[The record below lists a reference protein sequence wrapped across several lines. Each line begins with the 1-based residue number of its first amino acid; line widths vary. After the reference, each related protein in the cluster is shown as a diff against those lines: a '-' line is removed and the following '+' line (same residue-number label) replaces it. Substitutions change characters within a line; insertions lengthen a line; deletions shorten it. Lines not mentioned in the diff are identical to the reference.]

1 MKGFFPIFGFKSVQ
15 MNRLVFVVA
24 VSLWTMNAVSAQDL
38 PLLQISKDQHYL
50 VTGNETP
57 FFWLGGTAWEM
68 IHRLEKE
75 EIDTYLT
82 DRAKKGFTVIQTVIL
97 AEFDGV
103 RTPNAYGHLP
113 LIDQDPA
120 QLNETYFELVDY
132 VVHKAASLGLYVG
145 LLPTW
150 GDKFNRRWGEG
161 PEIFTPEN
169 AAVYGELLAR
179 RYLGENNI
187 VWILGGDRVPEKED
201 HFEIIRAMAE
211 GIRKADDRH
220 LVTYHP
226 VGGRRATEFFNEPW
240 LDVDMF
246 QSGHNHEAKEY
257 QYVSGSRM
265 TEPARPVING
275 ESRYENI
282 PDRFWED
289 VERDWLDAADVR
301 VSAWWSMLAGAAGY
315 TYGCNDIWQMYE
327 TGREPTIQARTGWEA
342 ALRLPGSE
350 QMGFMRKL
358 FEMVDWQQLQPDQSL
373 ILGENPEDA
382 SHIRAAIRKDA
393 GCILAYTPVGK
404 NFTLDLARVSAP
416 EVFGYWFNPRS
427 GKFTGIGKINTA
439 GPREFSPWARGW
451 GSDFLLVLSATEL
464 ASNPHTDE

>member
-1 MKGFFPIFGFKSVQ
+1 
-15 MNRLVFVVA
+15 MNRLVFFIA

-38 PLLQISKDQHYL
+38 PLLQISEDQHYL
-50 VTGNETP
+50 VTGDEKP

-68 IHRLEKE
+68 IHRLTRE
-75 EIDTYLT
+75 EIDMYLSDRT
-82 DRAKKGFTVIQTVIL
+82 DKGFTVIQTVIL

-113 LIDQDPA
+113 LIGQDPA
-120 QLNETYFELVDY
+120 KLNERYFELVDY

-150 GDKFNRRWGEG
+150 GDKFNRKWGQG

-179 RYLGENNI
+179 RYLDKNNI
-187 VWILGGDRVPEKED
+187 VWILGGDRIPEKED
-201 HFEIIRAMAE
+201 HFEIIRAMAG
-211 GIRKADDRH
+211 GIRKVDNRH

-226 VGGRRATEFFNEPW
+226 VGGRRATEFFNEDW

-246 QSGHNHEAKEY
+246 QSGHSHEAHEY
-257 QYVSGSRM
+257 RFVLSSRDAG
-265 TEPARPVING
+265 PARPVING

-327 TGREPTIQARTGWEA
+327 VGREPSIQARTGWKA

-350 QMGFMRKL
+350 QMGYMKEM
-358 FEMVDWQQLQPDQSL
+358 FEKVDWQKLQQDQEL
-373 ILGENPEDA
+373 ILNENPEDA
-382 SHIRAAIRKDA
+382 SHIRAAIREDT
-393 GCILAYTPVGK
+393 GCILAYTPTGREM
-404 NFTLDLARVSAP
+404 TLDLTRISAP

-427 GKFTGIGKINTA
+427 GKLTSLGKFTTSE
-439 GPREFSPWARGW
+439 PREFTPWATGW
-451 GSDFLLVLSATEL
+451 GSDFLLVLSVKEM
-464 ASNPHTDE
+464 